1 MKTLLITI
9 SFILLA
15 TACDN
20 PQRNKMA
27 SSVNTGNALSNPAG
41 TTPNPWTNSGTTGA
55 SSGGT
60 VTTKPP
66 GFENCDITP
75 SYLYTAGIN
84 YIGICQST
92 LDETQVAVKPTVSD
106 SVRTCMI
113 PTYKDAAGN
122 STYLGQPQCFTPQQ
136 NVVTTGQ
143 LHKTRQ
149 GFTSSPLNGMMIM
162 KEVSLTAYFT
172 CMDAMITFTHPQCP
186 YGANT
191 NAYCNQM
198 ARSIMNTKCNNFKVD
213 HSYIDVC
220 LKKPHGLC
228 NN

>member
-1 MKTLLITI
+1 MKTLLITL

-20 PQRNKMA
+20 PQRNKLA
-27 SSVNTGNALSNPAG
+27 SSANTGNGLTNPTG
-41 TTPNPWTNSGTTGA
+41 TTTNPWTTSGTTGS

-60 VTTKPP
+60 VSTKPP
-66 GFENCDITP
+66 GFENCDISP
-75 SYLYTAGIN
+75 KYYAAGIN

-92 LDETQVAVKPTVSD
+92 IDETQVAVKPTVTD
-106 SVRTCMI
+106 SARTCMI
-113 PTYKDAAGN
+113 PTYKDNSGS
-122 STYLGQPQCFTPQQ
+122 STYLGQPQCFSPQE
-136 NVVTTGQ
+136 NVVTMGQ

-149 GFTSSPLNGMMIM
+149 GFTTSPLNGVMIM

-198 ARSIMNTKCNNFKVD
+198 ARSIMTTKCNNFKVD
-213 HSYIDVC
+213 HAYVDVR
-220 LKKPHGLC
+220 LK
-228 NN
+228 